1 MNELKVDAKLEKLDD
16 IMNFI
21 WEELSKIEYPKKL
34 RLKLQLAVEEIFVN
48 IASYAYVDKTGYAIV
63 KVNVQE
69 EPKAAVITFIDG
81 GIKYN
86 PLEKEDPD
94 LNMPLEERT
103 EGGFGIYMVKNI
115 MDDVEYDYVDSQN
128 ILTIKKYL

>member
-128 ILTIKKYL
+128 ILTIIKYL

>member
-48 IASYAYVDKTGYAIV
+48 IASYAYVDKT
-63 KVNVQE
+63 KV
-69 EPKAAVITFIDG
+69 
-81 GIKYN
+81 
-86 PLEKEDPD
+86 
-94 LNMPLEERT
+94 
-103 EGGFGIYMVKNI
+103 
-115 MDDVEYDYVDSQN
+115 
-128 ILTIKKYL
+128 